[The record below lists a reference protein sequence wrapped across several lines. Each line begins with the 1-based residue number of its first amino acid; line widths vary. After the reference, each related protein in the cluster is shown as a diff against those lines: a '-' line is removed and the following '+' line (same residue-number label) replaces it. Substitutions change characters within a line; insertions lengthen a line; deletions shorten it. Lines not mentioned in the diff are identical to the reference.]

1 MSRLKR
7 SFEERRQKAIVRMAR
22 MVKMIIYELGG
33 SVRPIGRSEIE
44 EYLAK
49 QDTEEAPIPMQW
61 RSGSWLSAALTRA
74 NKLGWIH
81 KTGPSRGRGSGW
93 MA

>member
-1 MSRLKR
+1 MSRLTR
-7 SFEERRQKAIVRMAR
+7 SFEERRQKVVVRMAR

-44 EYLAK
+44 KWLEE
-49 QDTEEAPIPMQW
+49 QDTEEAPILKQW
-61 RSGSWLSAALTRA
+61 RSGPWLSAALTRA

>member
-7 SFEERRQKAIVRMAR
+7 SFEERRQKVVVRMAR

-33 SVRPIGRSEIE
+33 SVRPIRRSEIE
-44 EYLAK
+44 EWLEK
-49 QDTEEAPIPMQW
+49 QDTEEAPIPLQW

>member
-1 MSRLKR
+1 MSRLTR
-7 SFEERRQKAIVRMAR
+7 SFEQRRQKIVVRMAR

-44 EYLAK
+44 QHLASL
-49 QDTEEAPIPMQW
+49 DTEEAPIPLQW
-61 RSGSWLSAALTRA
+61 RSGTWLSAALTRA